1 MKMRRRGLWREGRGY
16 GAVCT
21 SIIILGWGSTVA
33 VMIIKLIS
41 KNSTEGR
48 RRADHVYTLR
58 RTRLNSSSLHA
69 ATPCHPACLTAT
81 ADTHG

>member
-41 KNSTEGR
+41 KNSGRAREGSCVHSDWELRASLERHR
-48 RRADHVYTLR
+48 R
-58 RTRLNSSSLHA
+58 
-69 ATPCHPACLTAT
+69 
-81 ADTHG
+81 